1 MEVEDTAAAAEEEG
15 TEAAEDTIKEATE
28 EEAIMTGRVAAA
40 VDMVE
45 EIVTR
50 AADTKSYMVSWRRY
64 CFEVCSYSCVRR
76 RRGVVPM
83 VPEDVIF

>member
-1 MEVEDTAAAAEEEG
+1 MFSITDFG
-15 TEAAEDTIKEATE
+15 ILHHQIIICSTEAAEDTIKEATE

-50 AADTKSYMVSWRRY
+50 VADTKSYMVSCWRRSFLK
-64 CFEVCSYSCVRR
+64 CLVTVA
-76 RRGVVPM
+76 
-83 VPEDVIF
+83 